1 MEALASG
8 DNDHCTFVLINCAG
22 AGGAPGFA
30 AQHNIKACRHFSTAN
45 VPAEFG
51 LKYIPHKVIV
61 TPDGVVVKNYDFAG
75 TSLQQEVDKLK

>member
-30 AQHNIKACRHFSTAN
+30 AQVIILKLPRHINIKIIIFWPSFFVVISLCSIILRHVDTF
-45 VPAEFG
+45 
-51 LKYIPHKVIV
+51 
-61 TPDGVVVKNYDFAG
+61 
-75 TSLQQEVDKLK
+75 QQPMYQQNSD